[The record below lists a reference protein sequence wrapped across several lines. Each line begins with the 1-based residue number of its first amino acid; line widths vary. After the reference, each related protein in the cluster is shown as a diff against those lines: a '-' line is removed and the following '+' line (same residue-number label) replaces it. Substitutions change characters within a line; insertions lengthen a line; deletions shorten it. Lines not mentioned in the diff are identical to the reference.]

1 MDSRFH
7 SREPARCRGRSGW
20 SFCTD
25 RRCTDDLQDE
35 ETSSG
40 KFSGVEMMNSRSY
53 LTLLLLSLPIFGCG
67 AVKERQ
73 VLTVPPAYTAAK
85 AASFEDL
92 ISLINGRYAGIE
104 RMVVSKLEVEF
115 TGGSV
120 EEGYFEKYRKA
131 KGYLVARRPDAI
143 FVNIVN
149 PLTSSSVLV
158 MASKDGRFQ
167 IWIPSRNQFVT
178 GMTEIKADEDNPV
191 YNVRPSHILEGIL
204 VDQVPQGQGY
214 MYYVEE
220 SQDSEYKYYVMGVF
234 SVSPGTSLL
243 KLDRRIWIERST
255 MQIRRQQFFRDSEVE
270 SDVKYQNP
278 VEIDGKLISTVVR
291 INRPLDRY
299 SIAFFLESES
309 IQLNR
314 EVKDSA
320 FVLDPPPGAERI
332 EVTGAHQEDV
342 R

>member
-1 MDSRFH
+1 M
-7 SREPARCRGRSGW
+7 
-20 SFCTD
+20 
-25 RRCTDDLQDE
+25 
-35 ETSSG
+35 
-40 KFSGVEMMNSRSY
+40 
-53 LTLLLLSLPIFGCG
+53 
-67 AVKERQ
+67 
-73 VLTVPPAYTAAK
+73 LTVPPAYTAAQ

-92 ISLINGRYAGIE
+92 NSLIIDSYAGID

-149 PLTSSSVLV
+149 PLTSSAVLV
-158 MASKDGRFQ
+158 MASKDSRFQ

-178 GMTEIKADEDNPV
+178 GMTDIKADEDNPV
-191 YNVRPSHILEGIL
+191 YNVRPSHILEGVF
-204 VDQVPQGQGY
+204 VDPVPQGQGY

-220 SQDSEYKYYVMGVF
+220 SQDAEYKYYVVGVF
-234 SVSPGTSLL
+234 AVSPGTSLL
-243 KLDRRIWIERST
+243 KLDRRIWIERSA
-255 MQIRRQQFFRDSEVE
+255 MQIRRQQLFRDSEVE
-270 SDVKYQNP
+270 SEVTYRNP
-278 VEIDGKLISTVVR
+278 VEIDGRLISTVVR

-299 SIAFFLESES
+299 SIAFFFEPES

-320 FVLDPPPGAERI
+320 FVLDQPPGAERI
-332 EVTGAHQEDV
+332 ELTGARQEDI